1 MITNFAPKEVIQL
14 FRSSLYSKFFTG
26 MTGTLPHENAFAC
39 TLLTWHITKTA
50 QGSNSCWIGLF
61 KQAPRASHTSHIS
74 HISDAK
80 SVGTKYLRNPTEM
93 YIYSLL
99 SRHFNAA
106 NVHPHHLFHITMS
119 NVPSDITPNTI
130 FFGVKSPDN
139 QVCFICKPISTCAG
153 VTDRDIV
160 AHMNS
165 VFTYNWLRLSGG
177 APSRGPFW
185 RFL

>member
-39 TLLTWHITKTA
+39 TLLTWHIAKTA

-74 HISDAK
+74 HISHAK

-119 NVPSDITPNTI
+119 NVPSDITPGTI

-139 QVCFICKPISTCAG
+139 QVCFICKPISSCA
-153 VTDRDIV
+153 
-160 AHMNS
+160 N
-165 VFTYNWLRLSGG
+165 
-177 APSRGPFW
+177 GPP
-185 RFL
+185 R